1 MIDSTRSHARG
12 FSLIELMVAMA
23 IGLFGV
29 IVMMQ
34 VYVSSESSKRNT
46 TSGADAMNEGI
57 MAVYALQRDVRMGGF
72 GIADVKLMGCDVLL
86 RTGVTLNAMAPVT
99 INHASIPAG
108 DANTDTLLV
117 VYATTSTTT
126 QGDEVNVLATGVQT
140 PSMFVAADWVIRTPA
155 SRPDPVEPTDPA
167 FAAYIAVISAACADT
182 LELDQV
188 DEVTPSTLTLTSG
201 TPLGVGN
208 TLFNLGP
215 ELLPPKIV
223 AYAIRGGNLTQ
234 CDYNTQNCGAAGSA
248 GDSTVW
254 VPVASNIVSLRAQYG
269 RDTSAAGSMLGVADT
284 YDQTTPT
291 TACTWARVPAVRL
304 ALVARSAQATAAAT
318 AAAPVWEGSA
328 TNPINL
334 TGNTAWQNY
343 RYKVFQTVIPVRNIT
358 WMGAVAGC

>member
-1 MIDSTRSHARG
+1 VNPMIDSTRSHARG

-72 GIADVKLMGCDVLL
+72 GIADARLMGCDVLL

-126 QGDEVNVLATGVQT
+126 QGDEVIAATEVQT
-140 PSMFVAADWVIRTPA
+140 PSMFAVNDWVIQA
-155 SRPDPVEPTDPA
+155 PDK
-167 FAAYIAVISAACADT
+167 AANSACSNT
-182 LELDQV
+182 LVLDQV
-188 DEVTPSTLTLTSG
+188 ATVTATPSTLTLTSG
-201 TPLGVGN
+201 TPLVVDN

-215 ELLPPKIV
+215 GLLPPKII

-248 GDSTVW
+248 GDATVW

-284 YDQTTPT
+284 YDQTMPTPAI
-291 TACTWARVPAVRL
+291 ACSWARVPAVRL
-304 ALVARSAQATAAAT
+304 ALVARSAQAAAAAT

-334 TGNTAWQNY
+334 TCNTAWQNY

-358 WMGAVAGC
+358 WMGVVAGC

>member
-57 MAVYALQRDVRMGGF
+57 MAIYALQRDVRMAGF
-72 GIADVKLMGCDVLL
+72 GIADARLMGCDVLL

-126 QGDEVNVLATGVQT
+126 QGDKVIAATGVQT
-140 PSMFVAADWVIRTPA
+140 PSMFADDDWVIQA
-155 SRPDPVEPTDPA
+155 VIQAID
-167 FAAYIAVISAACADT
+167 IAVISAACADT
-182 LELDQV
+182 LVLDQV
-188 DEVTPSTLTLTSG
+188 DTVTATPSTLTLASA

-215 ELLPPKIV
+215 GPLPPKII

-234 CDYNTQNCGAAGSA
+234 CDYSTQNCGAAGSA
-248 GDSTVW
+248 GDATVW

-269 RDTSAAGSMLGVADT
+269 RDTSAAGSMLRMAVADT

-291 TACTWARVPAVRL
+291 TACTWMRVPAVRL
-304 ALVARSAQATAAAT
+304 ALVARSAQAAAAAT

-358 WMGAVAGC
+358 WMEAVAGC